1 MSVKYVNPD
10 EPAEEAPPKF
20 RFTKS
25 LASLVYSLINPF
37 RKWLILILLAML
49 VETLMSLAMPWPL
62 KIIIDNVVSNRPL
75 PSWLQWMEA
84 TRIGNNPLSLAGV
97 AAISLVCI
105 TIIGAIANYVNSYFT
120 ESVAQH
126 VADGLRRKMYH
137 HMQRLSLSYYDT
149 HQVGKLL
156 STITSDVST
165 IQDFTTV
172 SLLSILVDSLTIA
185 GMIFLMFY
193 LNWNFA
199 LIAVGITPFVL
210 YFISKFRRAVK
221 KATRQVRIL
230 QSNMIVVLQQGL
242 ESMRAVNA
250 FGRQDYEEVRLKKV
264 SEEIVK
270 AALKARRLKSLL
282 VPVVTILTACCTALV
297 LWRGAALSLQG
308 SMTVGALTV
317 FLAYL
322 NKFFNP
328 VQDLAKL
335 TNTIAQATVALER
348 IQLILETDAIIPQ
361 QPNAIVPE
369 NLKGNIVFEHVKF
382 SYHPETIVLHDLS
395 LVIRPGERVGICGPT
410 GGGKST
416 IASLIPRFY
425 DVTGGRILV
434 DGVNIRDYNLD
445 GLRSQ
450 IGFVLQDTVLFY
462 GTVRENIAYGKPN
475 ATEEEIIN
483 AARLANAHEF
493 IVKMPNGY
501 DTMVGERGLTL
512 SGGQKQRVG
521 IARAV
526 IRNAPILILDEPT
539 AALDTEAEKVVMKA
553 LEKLMQGKTVITI
566 AHRLST
572 IMDADKIIVIKD
584 GIEAEEGTHAELM
597 VKNGIYAELYH
608 IQAREAQTINDVP
621 AGYHTHHGA

>member
-25 LASLVYSLINPF
+25 LVSLVYSLISPY

-49 VETLMSLAMPWPL
+49 IETLMSLAVPWPL
-62 KIIIDNVVSNRPL
+62 KIIIDNVVSHRPL
-75 PSWLQWMEA
+75 PYWLNWMEE
-84 TRIGNNPLSLAGV
+84 TRLGKNPLSLAGV
-97 AAISLVCI
+97 AAISMVAI
-105 TIIGAIANYVNSYFT
+105 TIVGALANYVNSYFT

-165 IQDFTTV
+165 MQDFTTV

-185 GMIFLMFY
+185 GMILLMFY

-210 YFISKFRRAVK
+210 IFIARFRRAVK
-221 KATRQVRIL
+221 KATRQVRVL
-230 QSNMIVVLQQGL
+230 QSNMIVVLQEGL

-250 FGRQDYEEVRLKKV
+250 FGRQEYEEVRLKKI
-264 SEEIVK
+264 SKETIK

-282 VPVVTILTACCTALV
+282 VPVVTMLTACCTALV
-297 LWRGAALSLQG
+297 LWRGAALSVQG

-335 TNTIAQATVALER
+335 TNSIAQATVALER
-348 IQLILETDAIIPQ
+348 IQLILETDAVIPQ
-361 QPNAIVPE
+361 QPNAIVPQH
-369 NLKGNIVFEHVKF
+369 LKGNILFEHVKF
-382 SYHPETIVLHDLS
+382 SYRPETVVLQDLN
-395 LVIRPGERVGICGPT
+395 LEIRSGERVGICGPT

-425 DVTGGRILV
+425 DVTGGRILL
-434 DGVNIRDYNLD
+434 DGVDIRDYNLD
-445 GLRSQ
+445 GLRNQ

-462 GTVRENIAYGKPN
+462 GTIRENIAYGRPD
-475 ATEEEIIN
+475 ATEEEIIT
-483 AARLANAHEF
+483 AARLSNAHEF
-493 IVKMPNGY
+493 IIRMPRGY
-501 DTMVGERGLTL
+501 DTLVGERGLTL
-512 SGGQKQRVG
+512 SGGQKQRIG

-539 AALDTEAEKVVMKA
+539 AALDTEAEKLVMKA

-572 IMDADKIIVIKD
+572 IMDADKIMVIKD
-584 GIEAEEGTHAELM
+584 GRKVEEGSHYELM
-597 VKNGIYAELYH
+597 AKNGIYAELYH
-608 IQAREAQTINDVP
+608 VQAREAESSDTDILENP
-621 AGYHTHHGA
+621 

>member
-10 EPAEEAPPKF
+10 EPAEEAPPNF

-25 LASLVYSLINPF
+25 LASLVYSLISPY

-49 VETLMSLAMPWPL
+49 IETLMSLAVPWPL
-62 KIIIDNVVSNRPL
+62 KIIIDNVVSQRPL
-75 PSWLQWMEA
+75 PNWLSWMEE
-84 TRIGNNPLSLAGV
+84 TRLGKNPLSLAGV
-97 AAISLVCI
+97 AAISMVGI
-105 TIIGAIANYVNSYFT
+105 TIVGALANYVNSYFT

-165 IQDFTTV
+165 IQDFTTI

-185 GMIFLMFY
+185 GMILLMFY

-210 YFISKFRRAVK
+210 IFIARFRRAVK
-221 KATRQVRIL
+221 KATRQVRVL
-230 QSNMIVVLQQGL
+230 QSNMIVVLQEGL

-250 FGRQDYEEVRLKKV
+250 FGRQEYEEVRLKKI
-264 SEEIVK
+264 SEETVK

-297 LWRGAALSLQG
+297 LWRGAALSVRG

-335 TNTIAQATVALER
+335 TNSIAQATVALER
-348 IQLILETDAIIPQ
+348 IQLILETDAVIPQ
-361 QPNAIVPE
+361 QPNAIVPQ
-369 NLKGNIVFEHVKF
+369 NLKGNILFEHVKF
-382 SYHPETIVLHDLS
+382 SYRPETVVLQDLNLEILS
-395 LVIRPGERVGICGPT
+395 GERVGICGPT

-425 DVTGGRILV
+425 DVTGGRILL
-434 DGVNIRDYNLD
+434 DGVDIRDYNLD
-445 GLRSQ
+445 GLRNQ

-462 GTVRENIAYGKPN
+462 GTIRENIAYGRPN
-475 ATEEEIIN
+475 ATEEEIIT
-483 AARLANAHEF
+483 AARLSNAHEF
-493 IVKMPNGY
+493 IIRMPRGY
-501 DTMVGERGLTL
+501 DTLVGERGLTL
-512 SGGQKQRVG
+512 SGGQKQRIG

-539 AALDTEAEKVVMKA
+539 AALDTEAEKLVMKA

-572 IMDADKIIVIKD
+572 IMDADKIMVIKD
-584 GIEAEEGTHAELM
+584 GRKVEEGSHYELM
-597 VKNGIYAELYH
+597 AKNGIYAELYH
-608 IQAREAQTINDVP
+608 VQAREAESSDSDILENP
-621 AGYHTHHGA
+621 